1 MKSALLYT
9 LIVCLVAAG
18 VPLAAVGATPE
29 PVAELRFGP
38 GWSGPTSQNNESPL
52 LRAIAHEADR
62 LAAEPAS
69 FVAPAPQ
76 GDSDKAGPVRL
87 RWNELAPLI
96 QKKRVDVTL
105 TDGTTVRGEAITV
118 RDDALVMDVAGSSN
132 ARVYPKG
139 NGPIPRTSVALIR
152 LERMRGS
159 WGRNL
164 GTTIGL
170 LSGLMIGGYVTA
182 QVANSAGTG
191 IPLFLV
197 FASGVTMT
205 GYYAGKSLD
214 RKVTTIRIVP

>member
-1 MKSALLYT
+1 MKSALTHT
-9 LIVCLVAAG
+9 LIVCVVASG
-18 VPLAAVGATPE
+18 VPLAAHDETPE
-29 PVAELRFGP
+29 PVTELRLGP
-38 GWSGPTSQNNESPL
+38 PSAGSASHHSETLL

-118 RDDALVMDVAGSSN
+118 RDDALVMDVAGGSN

-139 NGPIPRTSVALIR
+139 NGTIPRTSVALIR

-182 QVANSAGTG
+182 QVANSPGTG

-197 FASGVTMT
+197 FASGVTIT